1 MQILIHRKH
10 FLSIAIAVQYFNQKT
25 TNGTPIK
32 YFLPGNIQN
41 NIDTFHDIFVK
52 FYTHEELGNTQSNPI
67 DHLIEKSRFE
77 RKNVKRHPKQNNLHG
92 GFNF

>member
-10 FLSIAIAVQYFNQKT
+10 FLSIAFAVQYFNQKT

-32 YFLPGNIQN
+32 YFLPRNIQN

-52 FYTHEELGNTQSNPI
+52 FYTHEELGDTKSNPI
-67 DHLIEKSRFE
+67 NYLIKKSRFE
-77 RKNVKRHPKQNNLHG
+77 SKNVKRHPKQNNLHD